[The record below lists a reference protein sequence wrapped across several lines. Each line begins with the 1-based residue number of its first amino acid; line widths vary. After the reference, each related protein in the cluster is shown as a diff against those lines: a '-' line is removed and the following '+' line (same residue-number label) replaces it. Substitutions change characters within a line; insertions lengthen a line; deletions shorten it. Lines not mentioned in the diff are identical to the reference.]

1 MDNYRDL
8 YNNGLHSPVLATK
21 YAHMASRL
29 IYTLGKNLILIIGL
43 IFALIVISLLDTL
56 HTIGYTSVIPD
67 AGYDSMITIFS
78 VILFVTTLYL
88 LNTLLKSKRMLSS
101 WADTFERNSIKAGMN
116 IAMTNKSK
124 EEALHAIAE
133 TVEQIGEPLRKYI
146 LSGENYKNF
155 IDASIKIN
163 NNNNEILLFDV
174 LIDLDHIK
182 DYESGDSDDSRSIDL
197 KQSLQEYGSVVI
209 KITDGTIGK
218 DSVESFSKSLSN
230 YVSLTKNKI
239 GLAVI
244 IGDDISK
251 DAYNIAKQ
259 HESNKVNYIIL
270 VEKPLTVT

>member
-163 NNNNEILLFDV
+163 NNNEILLFDV
-174 LIDLDHIK
+174 LIDQDHIK
-182 DYESGDSDDSRSIDL
+182 DNVSGDSDDSRSIDL

-209 KITDGTIGK
+209 KITDRTVDK

>member
-8 YNNGLHSPVLATK
+8 YNNGLHSPILATK
-21 YAHMASRL
+21 YAHIASRQ
-29 IYTLGKNLILIIGL
+29 INTLGKNLILVIGI

-67 AGYDSMITIFS
+67 AGYDSMITISS

-116 IAMTNKSK
+116 IAMINKSK

-163 NNNNEILLFDV
+163 SNEILLFDV
-174 LIDLDHIK
+174 LIDQDHIK
-182 DYESGDSDDSRSIDL
+182 DNMSGDSDDSRSIDL
-197 KQSLQEYGSVVI
+197 KQSLQEYGSVII
-209 KITDGTIGK
+209 KITDGTVDK
-218 DSVESFSKSLSN
+218 DSIESFSKSLSN

-251 DAYNIAKQ
+251 DAYSIAKQ

>member
-163 NNNNEILLFDV
+163 NNNEMLFFDI
-174 LIDLDHIK
+174 LIDQDHVK
-182 DYESGDSDDSRSIDL
+182 DKVSGSDDNGSIDL
-197 KQSLQEYGSVVI
+197 KQSLQEYGSIVV
-209 KITDGTIGK
+209 KVTDGTVDKATVG
-218 DSVESFSKSLSN
+218 SFYKSLSN

-259 HESNKVNYIIL
+259 HESNKINYIIL

>member
-1 MDNYRDL
+1 MDNYHNL

-21 YAHMASRL
+21 YAHMASRQ
-29 IYTLGKNLILIIGL
+29 IYTLGKNLILLIGL

-88 LNTLLKSKRMLSS
+88 LNALLKSKRMLSS

-163 NNNNEILLFDV
+163 NNNEILLFDV
-174 LIDLDHIK
+174 LIDQDHIK
-182 DYESGDSDDSRSIDL
+182 DNVSGDSDDSQSIDL

-209 KITDGTIGK
+209 KITDGIVGK